1 MGDGTLRGARGA
13 RRARQSEMLVNFLLS
28 LTAPEGGAR
37 RARQSEMLVN
47 FLLSL
52 LATGAISVPLFT
64 DSTLGVSQIVSSQ
77 PERNGVYLGSPSLL
91 ALPSGSLL
99 ASHDFFGAK
108 AGGLVGITCILISRS
123 NGPFVPAGNASGL
136 YWATLFSRAGDPNAY
151 LLGTSG
157 DERSAGHI
165 AIARSG
171 DEGATWTVAT
181 LVAGAQPFS
190 TGPTPV
196 LQSGGRLWRA
206 FEHNVGPGWASG
218 YASVVLSAAADAPDL
233 LAPAAWTLS
242 GALPFAAVAPLVPA
256 NWSAAPPPYSVR
268 GGFGWLEGNA
278 VERGPEGGAG
288 IYVLLRVNSAPAAN
302 QAALLELAGP
312 AAAPTF
318 KGWVEPCW
326 GGNSK
331 FSVKRDARTGLYVTL
346 ATNVAEP
353 AGVTLPPACGPV
365 ALPRGALPCCG
376 FLDAC
381 APGAGNASCVWCHA
395 NNRNQL
401 SLAVARAAG
410 GPWLLAGPPI
420 LFDDTGV
427 PAFVSEM
434 GTGFQY
440 ADFVFS
446 GADIVASVR
455 AGYRGSENFHNS
467 NRHLLKVIANWT
479 SLVPPALLE
488 R

>member
-1 MGDGTLRGARGA
+1 
-13 RRARQSEMLVNFLLS
+13 MLASFLFFLL
-28 LTAPEGGAR
+28 LAAR
-37 RARQSEMLVN
+37 
-47 FLLSL
+47 
-52 LATGAISVPLFT
+52 ATSVPLFT
-64 DSTLGVSQIVSSQ
+64 DSTLDVSQIVASQ

-91 ALPSGSLL
+91 VLPSGALL

-108 AGGLVGITCILISRS
+108 AGGLVGTTCTLISR
-123 NGPFVPAGNASGL
+123 NGGPFVPAGNASGV
-136 YWATLFSRAGDPNAY
+136 YWATLFSRVGDENAY

-157 DERSAGHI
+157 DSAGRI
-165 AIARSG
+165 VIARSG
-171 DEGATWTVAT
+171 DEGATWAVAT
-181 LVAGAQPFS
+181 LVASPQPFS

-196 LQSGGRLWRA
+196 LQAGGRLWRA
-206 FEHNVGPGWASG
+206 FEHNIGPGWASG
-218 YASVVLSAAADAPDL
+218 YASVVLSAAEGAPDL

-256 NWSAAPPPYSVR
+256 NWSFAPPPYSVKT
-268 GGFGWLEGNA
+268 GFGWLEGNA
-278 VERGPEGGAG
+278 VEAEGGAG

-302 QAALLELAGP
+302 KAALLELAGP

-318 KGWVEPCW
+318 KAWVEPFW

-331 FSVKRDARTGLYVTL
+331 FSVKRDAATGLYVTL

-353 AGVTLPPACGPV
+353 AGVTLPPTCGPV
-365 ALPRGALPCCG
+365 ALPRAPLPCCG

-381 APGAGNASCVWCHA
+381 AAGAGNASCVWCHA

-410 GPWLLAGPPI
+410 GPWQLAGPPI

-427 PAFVSEM
+427 PAFISEM

-440 ADFVFS
+440 ADWVFV

-479 SLVPPALLE
+479 RLVPPALLNK
-488 R
+488 